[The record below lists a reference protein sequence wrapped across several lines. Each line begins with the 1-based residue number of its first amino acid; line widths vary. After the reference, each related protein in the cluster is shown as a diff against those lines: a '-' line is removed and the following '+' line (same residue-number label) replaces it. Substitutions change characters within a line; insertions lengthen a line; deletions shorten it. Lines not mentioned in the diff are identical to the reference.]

1 MKNIFK
7 VEKDPFVDVIMPNY
21 NKGQF
26 LEEAINSVINQTYK
40 NWYLYIIDNHSV
52 DNSLQV
58 IKKFSNLNNIKIVL
72 LKKNKGPSFSRNYG
86 MRISKSKYISF
97 LDSDDGWTKDK
108 LEKQISFMEKNNL
121 NFTYTDYTPFFEE
134 NGIKKI
140 KKRTFL
146 KDNFNFKTFTKNT
159 SINTTTMIIS
169 RSILGTH
176 RFNKK
181 IKLEDYLFKC
191 NLFKSNNVAQKLSED
206 LAFYRITSKSRGS
219 NRLKNIYW
227 VWHIN
232 KNYNKLK
239 FFDNFISVFSIAIN
253 SIKKYGIKSH

>member
-1 MKNIFK
+1 M
-7 VEKDPFVDVIMPNY
+7 D
-21 NKGQF
+21 
-26 LEEAINSVINQTYK
+26 
-40 NWYLYIIDNHSV
+40 
-52 DNSLQV
+52 
-58 IKKFSNLNNIKIVL
+58 
-72 LKKNKGPSFSRNYG
+72 
-86 MRISKSKYISF
+86 
-97 LDSDDGWTKDK
+97 
-108 LEKQISFMEKNNL
+108 
-121 NFTYTDYTPFFEE
+121 
-134 NGIKKI
+134 
-140 KKRTFL
+140 
-146 KDNFNFKTFTKNT
+146 FKTFTKNT

-206 LAFYRITSKSRGS
+206 LAFYRITSKSRAS

-253 SIKKYGIKSH
+253 SIKKYGIK